1 MKRRTQEWLAGVRA
15 AYPSAANP
23 YWRALPTRRMGKLIL
38 GSFFLTAAIG
48 CTADLLQ
55 LNVRSLGGGLF
66 WPIFIGSAG
75 TGIFL
80 ARIKFPRLVLPLL
93 LLFCTI
99 GWLASRPAYSATSW
113 QIPGALRKRVI
124 IDCVGIYLGAG
135 LSFRLVLSF
144 IGTEGLKNVRMQT
157 ELALA
162 HGMQATLVPTIAFQ
176 NARFDVYGKSVPSTE
191 MGGDVID
198 LMEADGGLVAYVADI
213 SGHGLAAGQLMG
225 MLKTAMRVSFEYRRP
240 LLTML
245 ECADR
250 VLPVVK
256 EPELFATL
264 AIVSFNGAGI
274 VEYALAGHLPILHY
288 RDTSRDTVPL
298 AMQQYPLGLF
308 PGGGYQS
315 ARAAYAARDVFL
327 LVSDGMTEVFNEKD
341 EEFGLT
347 GLEQLLTKHAAEP
360 LPELCE
366 LIMAVV
372 RRHGPQQDDQSVLL
386 LRVRE

>member
-1 MKRRTQEWLAGVRA
+1 
-15 AYPSAANP
+15 
-23 YWRALPTRRMGKLIL
+23 
-38 GSFFLTAAIG
+38 
-48 CTADLLQ
+48 
-55 LNVRSLGGGLF
+55 
-66 WPIFIGSAG
+66 
-75 TGIFL
+75 
-80 ARIKFPRLVLPLL
+80 
-93 LLFCTI
+93 
-99 GWLASRPAYSATSW
+99 
-113 QIPGALRKRVI
+113 
-124 IDCVGIYLGAG
+124 
-135 LSFRLVLSF
+135 
-144 IGTEGLKNVRMQT
+144 
-157 ELALA
+157 
-162 HGMQATLVPTIAFQ
+162 
-176 NARFDVYGKSVPSTE
+176 
-191 MGGDVID
+191 
-198 LMEADGGLVAYVADI
+198 
-213 SGHGLAAGQLMG
+213 MG